1 MHQPLRSLLAQL
13 DRERLRQEIALVR
26 LTRANTETM
35 LQTILQGTD
44 SLPAGM
50 LDALY
55 GLTEGNPFFLEEVL
69 KALMMAEELVEG
81 EDGWHWKRTDTWHI
95 PLSLQDAVELR
106 LTRLS
111 ADARRVLQL
120 AAVAGR
126 RFDFALLQADHA
138 V

>member
-1 MHQPLRSLLAQL
+1 
-13 DRERLRQEIALVR
+13 
-26 LTRANTETM
+26 
-35 LQTILQGTD
+35 
-44 SLPAGM
+44 M

-55 GLTEGNPFFLEEVL
+55 DLTEGNPFFLEEVL
-69 KALMMAEELVEG
+69 KALMMAGELVEG
-81 EDGWHWKRTDTWHI
+81 EDGWHWKRADTWHI

-126 RFDFALLQADHA
+126 RFDFALLLADHPVRRSSSA
-138 V
+138 GGDEGGDRRPAGQ